1 MASKYCHGACATVS
15 SFLFSRWHIGECK
28 GDVIS
33 TVRKKT
39 KRADMRLLDVHWM
52 AKVILSSFVIYD
64 HAEAIILY
72 GVL

>member
-1 MASKYCHGACATVS
+1 
-15 SFLFSRWHIGECK
+15 
-28 GDVIS
+28 
-33 TVRKKT
+33 
-39 KRADMRLLDVHWM
+39 MRLLDVHWM